1 MATDLV
7 TYYGQTDL
15 INQFVDNYGA
25 HLEKLDRET
34 KLLLRVT
41 LSRYIVMQQ
50 EYTPTEYPVSTA
62 LEDALCEL
70 VIPDSIPQDLYDV
83 CSVLNGLTTLEAEI
97 VLEALQHQIRWGNA
111 QVKRSV

>member
-15 INQFVDNYGA
+15 INELVNNYGVC
-25 HLEKLDRET
+25 LEKLNRET

-41 LSRYIVMQQ
+41 LSTYIVIQQ

-83 CSVLNGLTTLEAEI
+83 CSVLEGLTGDEAETI
-97 VLEALQHQIRWGNA
+97 LEALQHQIRWGNA
-111 QVKRSV
+111 RQVVS

>member
-1 MATDLV
+1 MTTDLV

-15 INQFVDNYGA
+15 INELVNNYGVY
-25 HLEKLDRET
+25 LEKLNRET

-41 LSRYIVMQQ
+41 LSTYIVMQQ
-50 EYTPTEYPVSTA
+50 EYSPIEHPLSTA

-83 CSVLNGLTTLEAEI
+83 CSVLEGLTTGEAETI
-97 VLEALQHQIRWGNA
+97 LEALQHQIRWGNA
-111 QVKRSV
+111 QKLVS